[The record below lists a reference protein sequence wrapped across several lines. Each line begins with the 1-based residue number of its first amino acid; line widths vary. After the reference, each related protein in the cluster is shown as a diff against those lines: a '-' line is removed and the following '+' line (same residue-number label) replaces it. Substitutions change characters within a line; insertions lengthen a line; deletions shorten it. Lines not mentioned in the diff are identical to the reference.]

1 MVQHFAQEFV
11 AQEPHVA
18 SEWRNSFCSNV
29 RFPVQFFVGE
39 SVMQR
44 YLAVSEARQQFLK
57 LVDET
62 LEGDE
67 IIITKHG
74 KPAVV
79 LIDFEQLETFKWLAR
94 LWSDPEAMRHMR
106 EGMDD
111 VKAGRAVKIKGPLTV
126 ENLLKAARERE
137 LVRG

>member
-1 MVQHFAQEFV
+1 
-11 AQEPHVA
+11 
-18 SEWRNSFCSNV
+18 
-29 RFPVQFFVGE
+29 
-39 SVMQR
+39 MQR

-79 LIDFEQLETFKWLAR
+79 LIDFEQLETLKWLAR
-94 LWSDPEAMRHMR
+94 LWSDPEAMR
-106 EGMDD
+106 GMKEAMEDS
-111 VKAGRAVKIKGPLTV
+111 KAGRVIKIKGPPTV
-126 ENLLKAARERE
+126 ENLLKAARQQG

>member
-1 MVQHFAQEFV
+1 
-11 AQEPHVA
+11 
-18 SEWRNSFCSNV
+18 
-29 RFPVQFFVGE
+29 
-39 SVMQR
+39 MQR

-62 LEGDE
+62 LDGDE

-94 LWSDPEAMRHMR
+94 LWSDPEAMRR
-106 EGMDD
+106 IKEGMED
-111 VKAGRAVKIKGPLTV
+111 VKAGRGIKIKGARTIDT
-126 ENLLKAARERE
+126 LLKAARERI

>member
-1 MVQHFAQEFV
+1 
-11 AQEPHVA
+11 
-18 SEWRNSFCSNV
+18 
-29 RFPVQFFVGE
+29 
-39 SVMQR
+39 MQR

-79 LIDFEQLETFKWLAR
+79 LIDFEQLETLKWLAR
-94 LWSDPEAMRHMR
+94 LWQDPEAMRAMK
-106 EGMDD
+106 EGMEDS
-111 VKAGRAVKIKGPLTV
+111 KAGRVIKIKGPPTV
-126 ENLLKAARERE
+126 ENLLKAAHQQG

>member
-1 MVQHFAQEFV
+1 
-11 AQEPHVA
+11 
-18 SEWRNSFCSNV
+18 
-29 RFPVQFFVGE
+29 
-39 SVMQR
+39 MQR

-94 LWSDPEAMRHMR
+94 LWSDPEAMQRMR
-106 EGMDD
+106 QGMDD
-111 VKAGRAVKIKGPLTV
+111 VKAGRAIKIKGPLTV

-137 LVRG
+137 LARG

>member
-1 MVQHFAQEFV
+1 
-11 AQEPHVA
+11 
-18 SEWRNSFCSNV
+18 
-29 RFPVQFFVGE
+29 
-39 SVMQR
+39 MQR

-57 LVDET
+57 LVDEI

-74 KPAVV
+74 KPAAV
-79 LIDFEQLETFKWLAR
+79 LINFERLETFKSLAR
-94 LWSDPEAMRHMR
+94 LWSDPEAMRRMK

-111 VKAGRAVKIKGPLTV
+111 VKAGRAIKIEGLPTV
-126 ENLLKAARERE
+126 ENLLKAAREQG

>member
-1 MVQHFAQEFV
+1 ME
-11 AQEPHVA
+11 
-18 SEWRNSFCSNV
+18 
-29 RFPVQFFVGE
+29 
-39 SVMQR
+39 R

-79 LIDFEQLETFKWLAR
+79 LIDFEQLQTFKSLAR
-94 LWSDPEAMRHMR
+94 LWSDPEAMWRMK

-111 VKAGRAVKIKGPLTV
+111 VKAGLAIKIKGPLTI
-126 ENLLKAARERE
+126 ENLLRAAREQR